1 MIESIL
7 LVTSLCI
14 DAFVTSFGYGVNKVK
29 VPLYSNMIISV
40 VSSAILAISLFAG
53 TIARDFLPQNIT
65 MLICFLILFLLGSSR
80 LVESFFKSYFKKKSI
95 HSKDYNFNMLDLK
108 LNFNVSVEPD
118 TLDTNKSKILKPA
131 EAFTLALALS
141 LDGLAIGFG
150 SGLVGVNYIQVILFS
165 LISNI
170 LAVSFGCLLGNVF
183 VKNINLNLSW
193 LSGLILLIIGFMKIC

>member
-1 MIESIL
+1 
-7 LVTSLCI
+7 
-14 DAFVTSFGYGVNKVK
+14 
-29 VPLYSNMIISV
+29 
-40 VSSAILAISLFAG
+40 
-53 TIARDFLPQNIT
+53 
-65 MLICFLILFLLGSSR
+65 
-80 LVESFFKSYFKKKSI
+80 
-95 HSKDYNFNMLDLK
+95 MLDLK

-118 TLDTNKSKILKPA
+118 TLDTNKSKILKSA

-165 LISNI
+165 LISNVI
-170 LAVSFGCLLGNVF
+170 AVSFGCLLGNVF